1 MLQVELLVFIFAEK
15 LPGFVPGQRF
25 FFMNESSTFRNGFVY
40 PTAAPPGVNPGFLRG
55 TDLKFMQPLDKRP
68 RMR

>member
-40 PTAAPPGVNPGFLRG
+40 PTQHRPVSTPGFCAAPTV
-55 TDLKFMQPLDKRP
+55 KFMQRA
-68 RMR
+68 